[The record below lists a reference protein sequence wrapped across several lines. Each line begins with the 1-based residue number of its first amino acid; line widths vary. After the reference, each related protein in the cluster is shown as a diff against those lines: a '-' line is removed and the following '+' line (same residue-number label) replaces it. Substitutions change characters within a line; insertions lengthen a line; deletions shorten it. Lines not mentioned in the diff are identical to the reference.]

1 MGGYA
6 ALLMFLSVCL
16 LLLAGFPAAF
26 TLAGTALLFAL
37 GASALGA
44 LDLGLLNLLPQR
56 VFGILTNETLIVVPL
71 FILMG
76 LILERSKVAEDLL
89 DAMTKLFR
97 GLPGGLALSATL
109 VSTLLAASTGIVGAT
124 VVTLGLLC
132 LPIML
137 KRDYDPALA
146 SGSIASAGTL
156 GIIIPPSIMLI
167 LLAEVLSSAYQNV
180 QIEKGVFALD
190 TLSVGDLFAGALL
203 PGFLI
208 SALYMFYQLGFA
220 LMNPSAAPPP
230 KDSSAEKKPLALGH
244 LIRVFITPILLIL
257 SVLGSILLGVATPTE
272 AASLGAGGAL
282 LIAISRQKDGG
293 ALAYAS
299 ALLLLFLL
307 TAKVFF
313 EPQLDFFAQPFFSA
327 LLSFLTIIAAA
338 LFILSLAASLYLLH
352 RARLLGGILDSTG
365 RITAMVFGIL
375 LAATLFSLVFRGLG
389 GDEMARDLL
398 ADLPGGA
405 VTAFL
410 AVMLAMFLLGF
421 VLDFLE
427 ITFIVVPVV
436 APILLAMDIHPIW
449 LGVMMAIN
457 LQTSFLTPPFGFA
470 LFYLRGV
477 APPEISTSTIYRGV
491 MPFVGLQ
498 ILALILVGLFPE
510 TATFL
515 PDFLKEMR

>member
-56 VFGILTNETLIVVPL
+56 IFGILTNETLIVVPL

-76 LILERSKVAEDLL
+76 LILERSKIAEDLL
-89 DAMTKLFR
+89 DAMTRLFR

-208 SALYMFYQLGFA
+208 SALYMFLPAGLRLDESVCRAAAKRLFRRKETSRA
-220 LMNPSAAPPP
+220 WTSHPRFHHADSA
-230 KDSSAEKKPLALGH
+230 DS
-244 LIRVFITPILLIL
+244 V
-257 SVLGSILLGVATPTE
+257 
-272 AASLGAGGAL
+272 GAGG
-282 LIAISRQKDGG
+282 
-293 ALAYAS
+293 
-299 ALLLLFLL
+299 LF
-307 TAKVFF
+307 
-313 EPQLDFFAQPFFSA
+313 
-327 LLSFLTIIAAA
+327 
-338 LFILSLAASLYLLH
+338 
-352 RARLLGGILDSTG
+352 
-365 RITAMVFGIL
+365 
-375 LAATLFSLVFRGLG
+375 
-389 GDEMARDLL
+389 
-398 ADLPGGA
+398 
-405 VTAFL
+405 FL
-410 AVMLAMFLLGF
+410 AWRPRLKRRVS
-421 VLDFLE
+421 
-427 ITFIVVPVV
+427 
-436 APILLAMDIHPIW
+436 APA
-449 LGVMMAIN
+449 AR
-457 LQTSFLTPPFGFA
+457 F
-470 LFYLRGV
+470 
-477 APPEISTSTIYRGV
+477 
-491 MPFVGLQ
+491 
-498 ILALILVGLFPE
+498 
-510 TATFL
+510 
-515 PDFLKEMR
+515 